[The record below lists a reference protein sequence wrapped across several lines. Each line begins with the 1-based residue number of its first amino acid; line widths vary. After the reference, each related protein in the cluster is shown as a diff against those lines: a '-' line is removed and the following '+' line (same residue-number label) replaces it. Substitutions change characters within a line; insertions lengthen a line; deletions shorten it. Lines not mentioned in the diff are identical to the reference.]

1 MLNIMPPA
9 DQRVCD
15 AITWMRRLDAF
26 QLSLSPVPSPSFELM
41 FFRQL
46 EKLRTYHLVE
56 KDGVIRHT
64 GAVSLM
70 PEGDPETLAFS
81 LLWARQETGPHMH
94 GLLHWSGPQA
104 GKELTVQLFANGTDT
119 WEWSTHT

>member
-9 DQRVCD
+9 EQRVRD
-15 AITWMRRLDAF
+15 ALTWMRLLDEF
-26 QLSLSPVPSPSFELM
+26 QLWLPRSSEPSFELM
-41 FFRQL
+41 FLRKL

-56 KDGVIRHT
+56 TNGMSQHT

-70 PEGDPETLAFS
+70 PDGAPESLNFS
-81 LLWARQETGPHMH
+81 LIWARKEEGPHMH
-94 GLLHWSGPQA
+94 GLLHWSGPPA
-104 GKELTVQLFANGTDT
+104 GIKLATELFANRSQQ